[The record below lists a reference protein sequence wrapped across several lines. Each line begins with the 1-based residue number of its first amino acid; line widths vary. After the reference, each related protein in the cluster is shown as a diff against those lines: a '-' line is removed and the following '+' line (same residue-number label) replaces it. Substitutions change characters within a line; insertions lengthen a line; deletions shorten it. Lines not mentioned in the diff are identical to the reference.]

1 MQTSQY
7 ILDLLFLMSLLWC
20 AASDWRCRTIPNRA
34 MLSIAVL
41 GMAQIGFAL
50 WVGVSIWPY
59 LAAIPLFG
67 ALYLC
72 WTKDLLGGGDVKLMA
87 LICLYM
93 GLGRAAIAF
102 EVCLAALCAIYF
114 TIAKGS
120 KRPKRR
126 KVALA
131 PPLALG
137 CVGVIV
143 GQYVA
148 AWL

>member
-1 MQTSQY
+1 MVG
-7 ILDLLFLMSLLWC
+7 IF
-20 AASDWRCRTIPNRA
+20 A
-34 MLSIAVL
+34 L
-41 GMAQIGFAL
+41 GLIQIGL
-50 WVGVSIWPY
+50 MLGLGVPVWPH
-59 LAAIPLFG
+59 LTTVPLFG
-67 ALYLC
+67 VLYLC
-72 WTKDLLGGGDVKLMA
+72 WTKDLLGGGDVKLMS

-114 TIAKGS
+114 ATAKGS

-137 CVGVIV
+137 CVSVIV

>member
-1 MQTSQY
+1 M
-7 ILDLLFLMSLLWC
+7 
-20 AASDWRCRTIPNRA
+20 IPNPA
-34 MLSIAVL
+34 MVGIFAL
-41 GMAQIGFAL
+41 GLIQIGFML
-50 WVGVSIWPY
+50 GLGVPVWPH
-59 LAAIPLFG
+59 LATVPLFG
-67 ALYLC
+67 VLYLC
-72 WTKDLLGGGDVKLMA
+72 WTKDLLGGGDVKLMS

-114 TIAKGS
+114 ATAKGS
-120 KRPKRR
+120 KRPKCR

-137 CVGVIV
+137 CVSVIV
-143 GQYVA
+143 YQYVA